1 MRTDAGIAYG
11 FFIMTTNASR
21 PNKIEVRCALRS
33 GESTLPTQ
41 LAQFVIPALVAF
53 AVVALTHFFT
63 VHRETASRRREQ
75 RVGYLV
81 AAYRGLSKANNHPRL
96 WEVADELEQAISDIQ
111 LFGTPEQIRLAQRFG
126 DELAKRQAADLDPLL
141 FELRNSLRKELGQR
155 AVPGRVLWLKVT
167 REK

>member
-1 MRTDAGIAYG
+1 MA
-11 FFIMTTNASR
+11 
-21 PNKIEVRCALRS
+21 
-33 GESTLPTQ
+33 TL
-41 LAQFVIPALVAF
+41 LVQFVVPALVAF

-63 VHRETASRRREQ
+63 VRRETESKRREQ

-96 WEVADELEQAISDIQ
+96 WEVAGDLEQAISDIQ

-126 DELAKRQAADLDPLL
+126 DELAKQQAADLDPLL

-155 AVPGRVLWLKVT
+155 PVPGRVLWLKVE
-167 REK
+167 RKK

>member
-1 MRTDAGIAYG
+1 
-11 FFIMTTNASR
+11 MTPWASWTGSTALRTNATRSG
-21 PNKIEVRCALRS
+21 KIEVRCALRS

-41 LAQFVIPALVAF
+41 LAQLIIPALVAF

-63 VHRETASRRREQ
+63 VRRETESKRREQ

-96 WEVADELEQAISDIQ
+96 WQVADEL
-111 LFGTPEQIRLAQRFG
+111 
-126 DELAKRQAADLDPLL
+126 DPLL
-141 FELRNSLRKELGQR
+141 TELRNSLRKELGQK
-155 AVPGRVLWLKVT
+155 AVTGRVLWLKVT